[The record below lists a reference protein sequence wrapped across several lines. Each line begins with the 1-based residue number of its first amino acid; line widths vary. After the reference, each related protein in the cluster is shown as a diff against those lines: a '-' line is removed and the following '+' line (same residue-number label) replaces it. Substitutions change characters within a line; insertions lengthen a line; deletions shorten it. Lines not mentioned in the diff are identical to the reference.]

1 MKTLLFRVRGSIV
14 IGDVVRSS
22 SVTDVMTID
31 EIVKVFNI
39 ERENVKI
46 GYKWEEK
53 QEFNFKHVFQI
64 DNVK

>member
-53 QEFNFKHVFQI
+53 QDLNMYFK
-64 DNVK
+64 